1 MAGHVFFGGAVG
13 AGMYM
18 TDDTRSY
25 RSGMF
30 RGIKVKKPV
39 GGGGI
44 GAWQVNLRYDHLDLN
59 DDGIVGG
66 TQSGYM
72 ASLIWN
78 PIDYVRFMI
87 NYARLQYSDRSEER
101 RVGKEG
107 VSTCRSWWSP
117 YN

>member
-1 MAGHVFFGGAVG
+1 
-13 AGMYM
+13 
-18 TDDTRSY
+18 
-25 RSGMF
+25 MF

-66 TQSGYM
+66 TQNGYM

-87 NYARLQYSDRSEER
+87 NYARLQYSDEVIPAGDARSYGVASFGARSEER
-101 RVGKEG
+101 SVGEEC
-107 VSTCRSWWSP
+107 VRTCKYRWSP
-117 YN
+117 YA